1 MSTPEAP
8 RDVQLARTVHDRPE
22 PLTIDDLRRRPT
34 ITIRE
39 YAAFIGVSSDCAYEA
54 AARGELRVLH
64 LGRRVLVPTAP
75 VLEALGIAIAD
86 PPPADG
92 ADCGRCRE

>member
-1 MSTPEAP
+1 MVKA
-8 RDVQLARTVHDRPE
+8 E

-34 ITIRE
+34 VTIRE
-39 YAAFIGVSSDCAYEA
+39 YATFVGVSPDCAYEA

-75 VLEALGIAIAD
+75 VLEALGLA
-86 PPPADG
+86 P
-92 ADCGRCRE
+92 